1 MIIETRKIAPCV
13 EYLGEIPMDAR
24 AYVRESLA
32 DCWGVFADEITD
44 KDEITNVQANTLLKN
59 AGRYFDFRVFLHSAT
74 FSETNPFFT
83 VSQCIKLIRLHLRD
97 YNFLL
102 DQTKFKTA

>member
-1 MIIETRKIAPCV
+1 MLIETRKIAPCV

-24 AYVRESLA
+24 TYVRENLA

-44 KDEITNVQANTLLKN
+44 EDKITNVQASALLKN
-59 AGRYFDFRVFLHSAT
+59 AGIYFNFRVFLHSAT

-83 VSQCIKLIRLHLRD
+83 VSQCIKLIRFQLGK
-97 YNFLL
+97 YEF
-102 DQTKFKTA
+102 